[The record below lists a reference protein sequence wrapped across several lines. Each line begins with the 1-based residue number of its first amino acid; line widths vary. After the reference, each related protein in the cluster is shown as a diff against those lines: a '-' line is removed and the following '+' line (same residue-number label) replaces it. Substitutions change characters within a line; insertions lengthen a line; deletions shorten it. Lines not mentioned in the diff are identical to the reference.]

1 MKSSVLVGALS
12 LSFVL
17 AIVGF
22 ESNDAFAAGAKE
34 LEQDARTALNRLY
47 ASAPAARDLS
57 KRAKGILVFPSVVK
71 AGLMIGGQ

>member
-12 LSFVL
+12 LSFAL

-22 ESNDAFAAGAKE
+22 ESHDSFAAGPKE